1 MLAEHHGH
9 AVFAKRS
16 HSFAVRVR
24 LMQPP
29 AGLSEELSQEKI
41 IRHRSTN
48 RQNGERSFSYA
59 HSCSIGIND
68 EVGLASPEFV
78 AHRPSSLRGS
88 RAAASLGIS
97 RRSD

>member
-9 AVFAKRS
+9 TVFAKRS

-24 LMQPP
+24 LMQSP

-68 EVGLASPEFV
+68 EVGLSILNVLQSVFEHRSPPQ
-78 AHRPSSLRGS
+78 ANARG
-88 RAAASLGIS
+88 LPEK
-97 RRSD
+97 